1 MVTSGGVFLVV
12 GTVFMVSWLYA
23 AVTCT
28 GTRHL
33 ALISVDCAVVS
44 FTDAT
49 IARLPRP
56 IRPYFERH
64 HELIKFAI
72 VGATTF
78 VIDSAVFYTLKLTV
92 LEPKPVTAKIIA
104 GIVAVIASY
113 ILNREWSFQNRGGR
127 ERHHE
132 ALMFFAFS
140 GVGVLLCMA
149 PLWFSS
155 YVLQLRV
162 PDVSLTVENIA
173 DFISAYII
181 GNLLQM
187 AFRFWAFRR
196 WVFPDE
202 FGRAPTRRSSPP
214 SRRAVSPRPW
224 RTRASTR
231 PPTSPRC
238 NASGAVSACRRTG
251 CRTPR
256 HRACRK
262 LRDTAASGPAPL
274 AECRET
280 PADPVT
286 PTR

>member
-1 MVTSGGVFLVV
+1 MAASGRF
-12 GTVFMVSWLYA
+12 TRA
-23 AVTCT
+23 TCKI
-28 GTRHL
+28 R
-33 ALISVDCAVVS
+33 ARRRISVHCPVVS

-78 VIDSAVFYTLKLTV
+78 VIDSAVFFTLKLTV

-113 ILNREWSFQNRGGR
+113 VLNREWSFRDRGGR

-140 GVGVLLCMA
+140 GVGVLLSMA

-155 YVLQLRV
+155 YVLMLRV
-162 PDVSLTVENIA
+162 PEVSLMTENIA
-173 DFISAYII
+173 DFVAAYII

-202 FGRAPTRRSSPP
+202 FGRNPDKAIESALTVGGIAEVLEDHYEAHHGTNRGTVTPLRRP
-214 SRRAVSPRPW
+214 SRRARRLSQLGDSSEPRVSK
-224 RTRASTR
+224 
-231 PPTSPRC
+231 TS
-238 NASGAVSACRRTG
+238 
-251 CRTPR
+251 
-256 HRACRK
+256 
-262 LRDTAASGPAPL
+262 
-274 AECRET
+274 
-280 PADPVT
+280 
-286 PTR
+286 

>member
-1 MVTSGGVFLVV
+1 M
-12 GTVFMVSWLYA
+12 
-23 AVTCT
+23 
-28 GTRHL
+28 
-33 ALISVDCAVVS
+33 S

-78 VIDSAVFYTLKLTV
+78 VIDSAVFFTLKLTV

-104 GIVAVIASY
+104 GVVAVIASY
-113 ILNREWSFQNRGGR
+113 ILNREWSFRDRGGR

-140 GVGVLLCMA
+140 GVGVLLSMA

-155 YVLQLRV
+155 YVLMLRV
-162 PDVSLTVENIA
+162 PEVSLTVENIA
-173 DFISAYII
+173 DFVAAYIV

-202 FGRAPTRRSSPP
+202 FGRNPDKALEATLTDGGIAETMEDVRDPALHHIDAEGNVTPLRRPTRRTRRLDQLGDSSEP
-214 SRRAVSPRPW
+214 RVSK
-224 RTRASTR
+224 
-231 PPTSPRC
+231 TS
-238 NASGAVSACRRTG
+238 
-251 CRTPR
+251 
-256 HRACRK
+256 
-262 LRDTAASGPAPL
+262 
-274 AECRET
+274 
-280 PADPVT
+280 
-286 PTR
+286 

>member
-1 MVTSGGVFLVV
+1 M
-12 GTVFMVSWLYA
+12 
-23 AVTCT
+23 
-28 GTRHL
+28 
-33 ALISVDCAVVS
+33 S

-72 VGATTF
+72 VGASTF

-92 LEPKPVTAKIIA
+92 LEPKPVTAKIFA

-132 ALMFFAFS
+132 ALLFFGVSA
-140 GVGVLLCMA
+140 VGVLLSMA

-155 YVLQLRV
+155 YVLMLRV
-162 PDVSLTVENIA
+162 PEVSLTVENIS
-173 DFISAYII
+173 DFVAAYVI

-202 FGRAPTRRSSPP
+202 FARNPDKAVESLTAGGLAEAMEDQRDPALEDGTVTPLRPTTRRARRLAQLGDSSEP
-214 SRRAVSPRPW
+214 RVSK
-224 RTRASTR
+224 
-231 PPTSPRC
+231 TS
-238 NASGAVSACRRTG
+238 
-251 CRTPR
+251 
-256 HRACRK
+256 
-262 LRDTAASGPAPL
+262 
-274 AECRET
+274 
-280 PADPVT
+280 
-286 PTR
+286 

>member
-1 MVTSGGVFLVV
+1 M
-12 GTVFMVSWLYA
+12 
-23 AVTCT
+23 
-28 GTRHL
+28 
-33 ALISVDCAVVS
+33 SVHCAVVS

-49 IARLPRP
+49 IRRLPRP

-78 VIDSAVFYTLKLTV
+78 IIDSAVFYTLKLTV

-140 GVGVLLCMA
+140 GVGVLLSMA
-149 PLWFSS
+149 PLWISS

-202 FGRAPTRRSSPP
+202 FGRAPDKAIESLTAGGIAEAMEEEYERGKVTPLRRPTRRARRPAQLGDSSEP
-214 SRRAVSPRPW
+214 RVSK
-224 RTRASTR
+224 
-231 PPTSPRC
+231 TS
-238 NASGAVSACRRTG
+238 
-251 CRTPR
+251 
-256 HRACRK
+256 
-262 LRDTAASGPAPL
+262 
-274 AECRET
+274 
-280 PADPVT
+280 
-286 PTR
+286 

>member
-1 MVTSGGVFLVV
+1 M
-12 GTVFMVSWLYA
+12 
-23 AVTCT
+23 
-28 GTRHL
+28 
-33 ALISVDCAVVS
+33 S

-49 IARLPRP
+49 IARLPGA

-78 VIDSAVFYTLKLTV
+78 IIDSAVFYTLKLTV

-132 ALMFFAFS
+132 ALLFFGFS
-140 GVGVLLCMA
+140 GIGVLICMA

-155 YVLQLRV
+155 YVLMLRV
-162 PDVSLTVENIA
+162 PEVSLTTENIA

-202 FGRAPTRRSSPP
+202 FGRAPDKAVESLTAGGIAEAMEDSAERAHEDGTVTPLHRPTRRARRLGQLGDSSDP
-214 SRRAVSPRPW
+214 RVSK
-224 RTRASTR
+224 
-231 PPTSPRC
+231 TS
-238 NASGAVSACRRTG
+238 
-251 CRTPR
+251 
-256 HRACRK
+256 
-262 LRDTAASGPAPL
+262 
-274 AECRET
+274 
-280 PADPVT
+280 
-286 PTR
+286 

>member
-1 MVTSGGVFLVV
+1 M
-12 GTVFMVSWLYA
+12 
-23 AVTCT
+23 
-28 GTRHL
+28 
-33 ALISVDCAVVS
+33 S

-56 IRPYFERH
+56 VRPYFERH

-113 ILNREWSFQNRGGR
+113 ILNREWSFRDRGGR

-132 ALMFFAFS
+132 ALLFFGFS
-140 GVGVLLCMA
+140 GVGVVLSMA
-149 PLWFSS
+149 PLWISS
-155 YVLQLRV
+155 YVLMLRV
-162 PDVSLTVENIA
+162 PEVSLTVENIA
-173 DFISAYII
+173 DFVSAYIV

-202 FGRAPTRRSSPP
+202 FGRNPDKAIESMFTDGGIAEAMEDVRDHHLHQAESPGFDP
-214 SRRAVSPRPW
+214 DGIVTPLRPHSRRARPIAQLGDSSEPRVSK
-224 RTRASTR
+224 
-231 PPTSPRC
+231 TS
-238 NASGAVSACRRTG
+238 
-251 CRTPR
+251 
-256 HRACRK
+256 
-262 LRDTAASGPAPL
+262 
-274 AECRET
+274 
-280 PADPVT
+280 
-286 PTR
+286 